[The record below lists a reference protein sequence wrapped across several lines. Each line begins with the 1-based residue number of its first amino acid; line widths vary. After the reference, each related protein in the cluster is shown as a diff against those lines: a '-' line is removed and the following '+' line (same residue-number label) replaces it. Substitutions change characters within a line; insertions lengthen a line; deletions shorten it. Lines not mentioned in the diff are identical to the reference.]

1 MTWNLQQLRLKPAI
15 QRRGINVRSRPVEIP
30 AATRARWLAEV
41 AETLEQAESLVDRLK
56 RNGQR
61 GAEMAEVAM
70 RLEAAKRAVAALRTS
85 RQSRPQTDP
94 QWTKLPPWENG
105 DSTV

>member
-1 MTWNLQQLRLKPAI
+1 
-15 QRRGINVRSRPVEIP
+15 
-30 AATRARWLAEV
+30 
-41 AETLEQAESLVDRLK
+41 
-56 RNGQR
+56 
-61 GAEMAEVAM
+61 MAEVAM